1 LKKVLKYGG
10 TIRMEKMPD
19 NRGIRERS
27 TAKHTQIFVGISM
40 LFIVIF
46 LLSAGCIGSRGPR
59 IMTTGD
65 PLMMIELTDVKTG
78 AVFSLSSFPDRPVLI
93 QTFTLTC
100 PVCMQQQK
108 EITRLHDSGRVPFV
122 MIGLDIDPNGNSA
135 SLLSYTETQGYYG
148 VYARSPPEMTRLLI
162 DRFGTPV
169 LTPSQAP
176 LILICRDGTAT
187 LLPSGIKTA
196 DQLEKALSGC

>member
-1 LKKVLKYGG
+1 MIMVIKK
-10 TIRMEKMPD
+10 PD
-19 NRGIRERS
+19 KLGINDNSISNRTLIAAMGI
-27 TAKHTQIFVGISM
+27 GILLIVM
-40 LFIVIF
+40 FLF
-46 LLSAGCIGSRGPR
+46 SSGCTGSSGSRT
-59 IMTTGD
+59 ITAGD
-65 PLMMIELTDVKTG
+65 PLMTIELTDVRTG
-78 AVFSLSSFPDRPVLI
+78 AVFSLSSFPDQPVLI

-108 EITRLHDSGRVPFV
+108 EITRLHDSGKVSFV
-122 MIGLDIDPNGNSA
+122 MVGLDIDPNGNTA
-135 SLLSYTETQGYYG
+135 SLRSYTEEKGYYG

-187 LLPSGIKTA
+187 FLPPGIKNV